1 MDETITYVGLDA
13 HKKTISVA
21 VAESGR
27 DGVVRALGSIANQP
41 ATVARLAKKLAAA
54 HRKLRFCYEAGP
66 CGYGLYRQL
75 TALGHDCVVAAPSLI
90 PRRPGERVK
99 TDRRDSLTL
108 ARSDRAGELTL
119 VWVPDPA
126 HEAMRD
132 LVRGR
137 EQAVAELRRH
147 RQHLQALLLR
157 HGRIWLGETSWTRAH
172 LAWITG
178 LTWQH
183 PAHRI
188 LVEDHLAAITA
199 ARGRRDR
206 LTDAIAA
213 LLPDWHWAPVVSA
226 LQAMRGIALI
236 SAVSLVAAIG
246 DISRFRAQAPARRH
260 HQGRQQQRTARA
272 HRGRLDL
279 SQSAAAEPGDAGA
292 PDWAAQG
299 GARDCREGAAA
310 PVRPLPNAGGAGQTQ
325 CGHRHRDCA
334 RDGRLHLGNRP
345 RGATGAAIADR
356 CGQPEQEVLA
366 DLPSIHCASP
376 AAGRGWGTL
385 GSCNVAFDARPQS
398 EAAPRRK
405 HGPAVPNP
413 RIRACA
419 TDVSRALPPA
429 MRNDISIA
437 HRARGR

>member
-1 MDETITYVGLDA
+1 MDETTTCVGVDA
-13 HKKTISVA
+13 HKKTISAA
-21 VAESGR
+21 VAEPGR

-54 HRKLRFCYEAGP
+54 HGKLRFCYEAGP

-132 LVRGR
+132 LVRRR

-178 LTWQH
+178 LTWRY

-199 ARGRRDR
+199 ARARRDR

-213 LLPDWHWAPVVSA
+213 LLSDWHWAPVVSA

-236 SAVSLVAAIG
+236 SAVSVVAAIG
-246 DISRFRAQAPARRH
+246 DDGAVTRHYAVGTEQRR
-260 HQGRQQQRTARA
+260 
-272 HRGRLDL
+272 
-279 SQSAAAEPGDAGA
+279 
-292 PDWAAQG
+292 
-299 GARDCREGAAA
+299 
-310 PVRPLPNAGGAGQTQ
+310 NAGWLEGCRAS
-325 CGHRHRDCA
+325 
-334 RDGRLHLGNRP
+334 L
-345 RGATGAAIADR
+345 RGATWRSRGASRSTHGAR
-356 CGQPEQEVLA
+356 CSA
-366 DLPSIHCASP
+366 FLPSLAAYYAVTGFGQAAECAYAFPRYASLICVIGQNR
-376 AAGRGWGTL
+376 AESGAG
-385 GSCNVAFDARPQS
+385 
-398 EAAPRRK
+398 
-405 HGPAVPNP
+405 
-413 RIRACA
+413 
-419 TDVSRALPPA
+419 
-429 MRNDISIA
+429 
-437 HRARGR
+437 